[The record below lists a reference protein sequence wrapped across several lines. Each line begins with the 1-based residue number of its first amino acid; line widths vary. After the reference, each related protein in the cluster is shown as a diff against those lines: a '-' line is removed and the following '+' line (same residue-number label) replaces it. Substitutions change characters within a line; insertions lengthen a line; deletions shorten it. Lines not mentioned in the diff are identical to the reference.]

1 LQELRL
7 WNNRIGDQG
16 TRLLSALTN
25 LRWLDLDENNIGAEG
40 VGALLDN
47 WLEAPPEHLLVL
59 DLSRNRDDL
68 TSVLP
73 AEVLE
78 TKDARAIVAAYRRYR
93 TAAEQNTLRALN
105 ESKLLVVGAEAVGKT
120 SLIRY
125 LVRNEARNPDE
136 PKTPGT
142 AVHEK
147 IETQTWSP
155 ERSRVRLNVWD
166 FGGQE
171 IMHGTH
177 RFFLTERSL
186 YLLVLWDR
194 LEDDRS
200 VYDWLRTIR
209 NRGGDSPVIVVINKC
224 DDGVPKLRLEETKLR
239 REHPA
244 IVDFVYTSCE
254 ATEYAAASIARLRE
268 VIAETLVGN
277 ERLKHVRDPIPHSWL
292 RVKEAVSERA
302 REQRVL
308 PIREFERLCEERAG
322 VNDDAILDPDEQRA
336 LLRLLHDLGVVVAH
350 GLRREAPA
358 ALREITLLDPN
369 WLTSAIY
376 TLLNSATVRDQG
388 GEFSHTQLREL
399 LDPQVYPAGWHEFML
414 DMMQDPEVGLCFEIP
429 GSRRER
435 YLIPEALPANEPDYG
450 MWPADSLQF
459 RFSYELLPRRLVPR
473 FIVQAHRNL
482 TQRPTRWR
490 TGVVLGAA
498 GCQILVRG
506 DRDRQRLD
514 ISIAGPEGLQ
524 RSALNIVLDDLDE
537 VHALNPEIGA
547 KALVP
552 LTDQPEL
559 DVPYEHLLTL
569 EQRRGLDHEFDPPG
583 ADRPY
588 TVRELLEGVR
598 RYPANLVQQTA
609 DRKGRDIKIGDYA
622 QITMINGGFQ
632 GGDPASWRGP
642 VPATAP
648 PSGTWLSWFSSWRFF
663 SIACGAGAVAVA
675 TILMML
681 PSDKWHAILGG
692 LLGLLLLVT
701 AFMLSLNPQF
711 FYRRLL
717 SYVIPGGLLLG
728 AAGFSVDAFAGG
740 DLGVGSL
747 RWNNEVNGWFF
758 AAWAIVVGCLVL
770 GDLKQSR

>member
-1 LQELRL
+1 M
-7 WNNRIGDQG
+7 
-16 TRLLSALTN
+16 SALTN

-171 IMHGTH
+171 IMDGTH

-308 PIREFERLCEERAG
+308 PIR
-322 VNDDAILDPDEQRA
+322 
-336 LLRLLHDLGVVVAH
+336 
-350 GLRREAPA
+350 
-358 ALREITLLDPN
+358 
-369 WLTSAIY
+369 
-376 TLLNSATVRDQG
+376 
-388 GEFSHTQLREL
+388 
-399 LDPQVYPAGWHEFML
+399 
-414 DMMQDPEVGLCFEIP
+414 
-429 GSRRER
+429 
-435 YLIPEALPANEPDYG
+435 
-450 MWPADSLQF
+450 
-459 RFSYELLPRRLVPR
+459 
-473 FIVQAHRNL
+473 
-482 TQRPTRWR
+482 
-490 TGVVLGAA
+490 
-498 GCQILVRG
+498 
-506 DRDRQRLD
+506 
-514 ISIAGPEGLQ
+514 
-524 RSALNIVLDDLDE
+524 
-537 VHALNPEIGA
+537 
-547 KALVP
+547 
-552 LTDQPEL
+552 
-559 DVPYEHLLTL
+559 
-569 EQRRGLDHEFDPPG
+569 
-583 ADRPY
+583 
-588 TVRELLEGVR
+588 
-598 RYPANLVQQTA
+598 
-609 DRKGRDIKIGDYA
+609 
-622 QITMINGGFQ
+622 
-632 GGDPASWRGP
+632 
-642 VPATAP
+642 
-648 PSGTWLSWFSSWRFF
+648 
-663 SIACGAGAVAVA
+663 
-675 TILMML
+675 
-681 PSDKWHAILGG
+681 
-692 LLGLLLLVT
+692 
-701 AFMLSLNPQF
+701 
-711 FYRRLL
+711 
-717 SYVIPGGLLLG
+717 
-728 AAGFSVDAFAGG
+728 
-740 DLGVGSL
+740 
-747 RWNNEVNGWFF
+747 
-758 AAWAIVVGCLVL
+758 
-770 GDLKQSR
+770 